1 MPIWRCL
8 GVKTHFLKKTSRRGG
23 QTAGSASNYYSRC
36 ETLKEMISQK
46 NSWTWEMKPES
57 FWFEW
62 QFSQLWAYRHL
73 LLRIV
78 RRDFLIH
85 HQQTLLGPLWIIFQP
100 MIVLVIYLLIFEKA
114 VGLSTDGLPPTLFYL
129 SGIILWTLFSECFT
143 GTAFTFI
150 QNGSLFGKVY
160 FPRLII
166 PLSVIVVNL
175 IRFAIQFSIFLF
187 LLLVIDA
194 SMILNHP
201 LRLGASLFFSVFVI
215 SGLGLGL
222 GLVFSIITA
231 KYRDLVNVIHLMV
244 RLLMF
249 ATPVIYPLS
258 MVHPDVRSWFVLN
271 PLCSVVE
278 LFRFGF
284 LGEGT
289 FTTFHLLF
297 SLICMISLILIG
309 SLLFNKFG
317 NRLQDVI

>member
-1 MPIWRCL
+1 MNESAPQ
-8 GVKTHFLKKTSRRGG
+8 KGG
-23 QTAGSASNYYSRC
+23 
-36 ETLKEMISQK
+36 
-46 NSWTWEMKPES
+46 WTWEIKPES
-57 FWFEW
+57 YWFQW
-62 QFSQLWAYRHL
+62 QLPQLWNYRHL

-100 MIVLVIYLLIFEKA
+100 MIILVIYLLIFEKA

-150 QNGSLFGKVY
+150 QNGTLFGKVY
-160 FPRLII
+160 FPRLVI
-166 PLSVIVVNL
+166 PLSVVLVNF
-175 IRFAIQFSIFLF
+175 IRFGIQFSIFLF
-187 LLLVIDA
+187 MILIIDA
-194 SMILNHP
+194 SLLTDQP
-201 LRLGASLFFSVFVI
+201 LRWILALLFSVGVI
-215 SGLGLGL
+215 AGLGLGL

-231 KYRDLVNVIHLMV
+231 KYRDLVNVIHLIV

-249 ATPVIYPLS
+249 ATPVIYPIS
-258 MVHPDVRSWFVLN
+258 IVHPDARVWFNVN

-289 FTTFHLLF
+289 FTPLQLLY
-297 SLICMISLILIG
+297 SITCMAVLILTG

-317 NRLQDVI
+317 NKLQDVI

>member
-1 MPIWRCL
+1 LDQTTPS
-8 GVKTHFLKKTSRRGG
+8 KTPW
-23 QTAGSASNYYSRC
+23 
-36 ETLKEMISQK
+36 
-46 NSWTWEMKPES
+46 SWEIRPES
-57 FWFEW
+57 FWFQW
-62 QFSQLWAYRHL
+62 QLPQLWTYRHL

-100 MIVLVIYLLIFEKA
+100 LIILVIYLLIFEKA

-150 QNGSLFGKVY
+150 QNGTLFGKVY

-166 PLSVIVVNL
+166 PLSSVLVNF
-175 IRFAIQFSIFLF
+175 IRFGIQFSIFF
-187 LLLVIDA
+187 ILLLFIEPSRITDHP
-194 SMILNHP
+194 ILW
-201 LRLGASLFFSVFVI
+201 I
-215 SGLGLGL
+215 SCMLLSIILIAGIGLGL

-231 KYRDLVNVIHLMV
+231 KYRDLVNVIHLIV

-258 MVHPDVRSWFVLN
+258 IVHPDVRAWVNLN
-271 PLCSVVE
+271 PLCSPVE

-289 FTTFHLLF
+289 FTELHIVYSAL
-297 SLICMISLILIG
+297 CMVLLILAG
-309 SLLFNKFG
+309 TLLFNKFG
-317 NRLQDVI
+317 NKLQDVI

>member
-1 MPIWRCL
+1 
-8 GVKTHFLKKTSRRGG
+8 
-23 QTAGSASNYYSRC
+23 
-36 ETLKEMISQK
+36 
-46 NSWTWEMKPES
+46 
-57 FWFEW
+57 
-62 QFSQLWAYRHL
+62 
-73 LLRIV
+73 
-78 RRDFLIH
+78 
-85 HQQTLLGPLWIIFQP
+85 

-150 QNGSLFGKVY
+150 QNGALFGKVY

-166 PLSVIVVNL
+166 PLSVVLVNF
-175 IRFAIQFSIFLF
+175 IRFGIQFSIFF
-187 LLLVIDA
+187 LMLLIIDPSLIIA
-194 SMILNHP
+194 DP
-201 LRLGASLFFSVFVI
+201 LRWVLSLVFSVTVI

-231 KYRDLVNVIHLMV
+231 KYRDLVNVIHLIV

-258 MVHPDVRSWFVLN
+258 IVHPDVQTWLSLN
-271 PLCSVVE
+271 PLCAVVE

-289 FTTFHLLF
+289 FTHFHLLY
-297 SLICMISLILIG
+297 SLTCMVLLILTG

-317 NRLQDVI
+317 NKLQDVI

>member
-1 MPIWRCL
+1 MW
-8 GVKTHFLKKTSRRGG
+8 
-23 QTAGSASNYYSRC
+23 
-36 ETLKEMISQK
+36 M
-46 NSWTWEMKPES
+46 
-57 FWFEW
+57 
-62 QFSQLWAYRHL
+62 YRHL

-100 MIVLVIYLLIFEKA
+100 MIILLIYLLIFERA

-150 QNGSLFGKVY
+150 NNGTLFGKVY

-166 PLSVIVVNL
+166 PLSSVLVNF
-175 IRFAIQFSIFLF
+175 IRFGIQFSIFFMLLF
-187 LLLVIDA
+187 FIDA
-194 SMILNHP
+194 GRITDNP
-201 LRLGASLFFSVFVI
+201 LRWILCMTLSIGLVA
-215 SGLGLGL
+215 GLGLGL
-222 GLVFSIITA
+222 GLIFSILTA
-231 KYRDLVNVIHLMV
+231 KYRDLVNVIHLIV

-258 MVHPDVRSWFVLN
+258 IVNPEVRIWVNLN
-271 PLCSVVE
+271 PLCAPVE

-289 FTTFHLLF
+289 FTEFQILYSVACAVL
-297 SLICMISLILIG
+297 MILTG
-309 SLLFNKFG
+309 TVLFNKFG
-317 NRLQDVI
+317 NKLQDVI

>member
-1 MPIWRCL
+1 MNRNAREERDW
-8 GVKTHFLKKTSRRGG
+8 
-23 QTAGSASNYYSRC
+23 A
-36 ETLKEMISQK
+36 
-46 NSWTWEMKPES
+46 WEIKPES
-57 FWFEW
+57 FWFE
-62 QFSQLWAYRHL
+62 SPLPQLWSYRHL

-100 MIVLVIYLLIFEKA
+100 VIILVIYLLIFQKA

-150 QNGSLFGKVY
+150 QNGTLFGKVY

-166 PLSVIVVNL
+166 PLSVVLVNFA
-175 IRFAIQFSIFLF
+175 RFGIQFSIFF
-187 LLLVIDA
+187 FFLLVIDPA
-194 SMILNHP
+194 RLTDDPLRWLGSMI
-201 LRLGASLFFSVFVI
+201 FSTGVI
-215 SGLGLGL
+215 AGLGMGL
-222 GLVFSIITA
+222 GLVFSILTA
-231 KYRDLVNVIHLMV
+231 KYRDLVNVIHLIV

-258 MVHPDVRSWFVLN
+258 IVHPEMRSWVNLN

-278 LFRFGF
+278 LFRYGF

-289 FTTFHLLF
+289 FTEWQLVYSFSVMVLL
-297 SLICMISLILIG
+297 IVG
-309 SLLFNKFG
+309 GALLFNKFG
-317 NRLQDVI
+317 NKLQDVI